1 MIDTSQPDFLARL
14 MTHRWSLAVLSELR
28 RTGGAKFVTLA
39 HRLKVPRASLSSV
52 LKHLVALDLVARN
65 PGYGHPLRPEYLL
78 TEKGARVADLA
89 QRILRSVPDA
99 ETKEIL
105 LKKWSLPIVLAVG
118 RDGKRFMELRES
130 LAPITP
136 RALTLGL
143 KDMEG
148 RRWVART
155 VVKTYPPSPIYTLQP
170 PGLKT
175 LPALEQ
181 INAVSNADLRLEQ

>member
-1 MIDTSQPDFLARL
+1 MIDLGQPDFLARL
-14 MTHRWSLAVLSELR
+14 MTHRWSLGVLAELH

-52 LKHLVALDLVARN
+52 LKHLAALDLVARN

-78 TEKGARVADLA
+78 TDKGAQAAGLA
-89 QRILRSVPDA
+89 RHVLRSVPDA
-99 ETKEIL
+99 ETREVL

-118 RDGKRFMELRES
+118 RDGKRFMELRET

-143 KDMEG
+143 KDMAD
-148 RRWVART
+148 RHWVART
-155 VVKTYPPSPIYTLQP
+155 VVKTYPPAPVYTLQP
-170 PGLKT
+170 AGLKT
-175 LPALEQ
+175 LPTLER
-181 INAVSNADLRLEQ
+181 INDLAN